1 LVYTQTRTKKPRKP
15 CKWEKSSK
23 LNANLNEWQC
33 MVCGQYGYGT
43 NIKAPFSCVK
53 DLDSGPFKHF
63 EPSLRER
70 SVERSD
76 RIKNEKSEHPRDQV
90 LKSPSRIVKE
100 ANPEQGTLR
109 FLSKHFVMFIVVFLA
124 VFFALVLSRFIF
136 SNELNFE
143 QFLVSID
150 DSKNVVIF
158 ALIEFLFELGE
169 GFCRVAYENE
179 VTFVTDNLTCSRDT
193 YFKLGLGTT
202 VGIIIA
208 VYVMVKFRTYVIFN
222 NF

>member
-1 LVYTQTRTKKPRKP
+1 MNTRTRTKNLRKP

-23 LNANLNEWQC
+23 PNANLNEWQC
-33 MVCGQYGYGT
+33 VVCGQYGYGT
-43 NIKAPFSCVK
+43 INKAPFSCVK
-53 DLDSGPFKHF
+53 DLDSGPLKHF

-70 SVERSD
+70 LVERSD
-76 RIKNEKSEHPRDQV
+76 VLKNEKSEPPRDRD

-100 ANPEQGTLR
+100 ENPEKGTLR
-109 FLSKHFVMFIVVFLA
+109 FLSKHFVVFIVVFLA

-136 SNELNFE
+136 SDELNFE

-150 DSKNVVIF
+150 ESKNVVIF
-158 ALIEFLFELGE
+158 ALIEFFFELGE

-179 VTFVTDNLTCSRDT
+179 VTIVTDNLTCSRDT
-193 YFKLGLGTT
+193 YFKLGLSTT

-208 VYVMVKFRTYVIFN
+208 VYVMIKFRTYIIFH